1 MMALLSFSSSTSCMV
16 SFFIKDLLTNAKLF
30 FRIPALEDEQVE
42 HDEEVEAGDNEVSS
56 SSLHVHSSH

>member
-1 MMALLSFSSSTSCMV
+1 MV